1 MLGADVGH
9 GGLIVSERL
18 HQDVLRRVLHAARPI
33 EPKAARFGPGC
44 PGEIVSYLGPAVG
57 IVWSD
62 LELSGNK
69 DHKAPY
75 PEQVVQTLARKD
87 DVTG

>member
-1 MLGADVGH
+1 
-9 GGLIVSERL
+9 
-18 HQDVLRRVLHAARPI
+18 
-33 EPKAARFGPGC
+33 
-44 PGEIVSYLGPAVG
+44 
-57 IVWSD
+57 